1 MPDINNGL
9 NKTTFDSLVKSGLW
23 AYNQTQKVT
32 DAVIFEY
39 TDWTN
44 ETNPNVVRQKYMD
57 VISDALFKAP
67 AVRSAEVFV
76 KHNIETY
83 FYSFDHFVSSD
94 TPSWAGVF
102 HGVDR
107 IYVFGKPFLKYN
119 KSATEAEQDV
129 EITFSIQI
137 ISKWS
142 SFAKNG

>member
-9 NKTTFDSLVKSGLW
+9 NKTTFDSLVKSW
-23 AYNQTQKVT
+23 RWVYNQTQKVT

-44 ETNPNVVRQKYMD
+44 QTNPKVIRQEYMD

-67 AVRSAEVFV
+67 AVRSAKVFV
-76 KHNIETY
+76 KHGIETY
-83 FYSFDHFVSSD
+83 FYSFDHFVSPHI
-94 TPSWAGVF
+94 PSWAGVI
-102 HGVDR
+102 HTGDVK
-107 IYVFGKPFLKYN
+107 YVFGEPFLEYN
-119 KSATEAEQDV
+119 KSASEAEQDV
-129 EITFSIQI
+129 EIKFSKQI